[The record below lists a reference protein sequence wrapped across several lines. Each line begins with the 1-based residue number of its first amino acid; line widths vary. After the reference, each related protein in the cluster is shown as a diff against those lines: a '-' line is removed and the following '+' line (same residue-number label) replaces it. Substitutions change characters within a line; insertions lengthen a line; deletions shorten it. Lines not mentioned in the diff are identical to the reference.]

1 MFANMELGWK
11 SMLYLTL
18 TGRNDW
24 NSRLVNTAEES
35 FFYPSVG
42 LSGIVSE
49 MVQLP
54 QFISFLKV
62 RGSFTEVGAP
72 ISASGLSKGTVTTP
86 IIGGVIKETMIY
98 PFEDFKAERTRSFET
113 GVSMRLF
120 NNISLEATWYKS
132 NTFNQTFLG
141 DLPESSGYEKVYLQA
156 GDVQNK
162 GWEVSLGYNGKIDKV
177 GFSSTILYSK
187 NTNLIKEMVEGFK
200 HPLSPSL
207 INIPEVHKDNGRVI
221 LKKGGTINDIY
232 ASQFLR
238 KDSQGYVD
246 IKEDGDFGLEQVSP
260 VLLGKTTPDFT
271 LGWNNTVSYKNFD
284 LNFLFNGRF
293 GGVVTSSTQAIL
305 DRFGVSKASA
315 DARDNGGVMIPNQGR
330 VDAKKYYGII
340 ATGDAPTSGY
350 YLYSATNVRLQELTL
365 SYTLPA
371 SVFNNAI
378 NGMTFSLIANNPLMI
393 YCKAPHDPELTP
405 STGTYGQGND
415 YFMQPSVKSLGI
427 GINIKL

>member
-1 MFANMELGWK
+1 M
-11 SMLYLTL
+11 
-18 TGRNDW
+18 
-24 NSRLVNTAEES
+24 
-35 FFYPSVG
+35 
-42 LSGIVSE
+42 
-49 MVQLP
+49 
-54 QFISFLKV
+54 
-62 RGSFTEVGAP
+62 
-72 ISASGLSKGTVTTP
+72 
-86 IIGGVIKETMIY
+86 
-98 PFEDFKAERTRSFET
+98 
-113 GVSMRLF
+113 
-120 NNISLEATWYKS
+120 
-132 NTFNQTFLG
+132 
-141 DLPESSGYEKVYLQA
+141 
-156 GDVQNK
+156 
-162 GWEVSLGYNGKIDKV
+162 
-177 GFSSTILYSK
+177 
-187 NTNLIKEMVEGFK
+187 
-200 HPLSPSL
+200 
-207 INIPEVHKDNGRVI
+207 
-221 LKKGGTINDIY
+221 
-232 ASQFLR
+232 
-238 KDSQGYVD
+238 
-246 IKEDGDFGLEQVSP
+246 
-260 VLLGKTTPDFT
+260 LGKTTPDFT